1 MIGEDRLG
9 ADSLDL
15 QLRRKRLETMI
26 LTLEDVALRLFEE
39 HGFAEVTVDQIA
51 SEAKISPRTF
61 YRYFPAKEDVLQLS
75 IDRRSDALRTALA
88 ARPDDEP
95 PLQSLRLA
103 LEQELSTEDMVM
115 LRRWI
120 GVVAATPSVLRLVV
134 GGIQLESY
142 RVMANPSDPVSGCR
156 AKRSSPPCWPRQPE
170 VSSRPPTPTR
180 LQRRG
185 SAHHDLREHRSPR
198 VGIRPRSPDVAGR
211 HPAGARSRSGQDGRV
226 GQVDQDDQ
234 GRPSR
239 PRRPRRPSRPSR
251 PSRPGRPGRPSRP
264 RQRRRPS
271 RPSGARGPRRSP
283 VA

>member
-1 MIGEDRLG
+1 MG

-103 LEQELSTEDMVM
+103 LEQELSAEDMVM

-120 GVVAATPSVLRLVV
+120 GVVAATPSVLRSVV
-134 GGIQLESY
+134 GGIQLKSY
-142 RVMANPSDPVSGCR
+142 RVMAKFFGSRLGMSGEALVPTMLAAAAGGVIQAAHTHWFFYGGDLPATITESIEVLESGFGRDPRTWPVDTPEAQGPGA
-156 AKRSSPPCWPRQPE
+156 AKTAKPTKTAKTAKTAKTTKAAKAAKTTKAAKPTKTAKTA
-170 VSSRPPTPTR
+170 RPVN
-180 LQRRG
+180 RRK
-185 SAHHDLREHRSPR
+185 
-198 VGIRPRSPDVAGR
+198 
-211 HPAGARSRSGQDGRV
+211 GAK
-226 GQVDQDDQ
+226 
-234 GRPSR
+234 
-239 PRRPRRPSRPSR
+239 
-251 PSRPGRPGRPSRP
+251 
-264 RQRRRPS
+264 
-271 RPSGARGPRRSP
+271 A
-283 VA
+283 